1 MEVIKLRS
9 YANKTYSR
17 EEKIKIV
24 EEYLDGNGSL
34 RSISYKYG
42 IHQKKHLGSGIR
54 LKIGFSLSSV
64 RVKYPLS
71 EYAEEIFREAEP

>member
-1 MEVIKLRS
+1 MPIRPILEKKKLKLLKNIWMAMVVCVLSPTNMEF
-9 YANKTYSR
+9 
-17 EEKIKIV
+17 
-24 EEYLDGNGSL
+24 
-34 RSISYKYG
+34 
-42 IHQKKHLGSGIR
+42 HQKKHLGSGIR

>member
-42 IHQKKHLGSGIR
+42 IPSKETLRKWD
-54 LKIGFSLSSV
+54 KIKNWLF
-64 RVKYPLS
+64 VKLCSYKIS
-71 EYAEEIFREAEP
+71 II

>member
-9 YANKTYSR
+9 YADKTYSR

-42 IHQKKHLGSGIR
+42 IPSKETLRKWD
-54 LKIGFSLSSV
+54 KIKNWLF
-64 RVKYPLS
+64 VKLCS
-71 EYAEEIFREAEP
+71 CKISII